1 MSNNVT
7 LPGNGEPVAT
17 QQLTTG
23 EHVQI
28 ARFDGGI
35 GDTPMPIAAFTT
47 IPDNQVAAFP
57 SRLVGQDVWN
67 ASFSNVGAGVL
78 DSQFSTAIVG
88 TGVSFSQGGGALSIV
103 AGTATNAEFLTWS
116 LARWRGSM
124 RMRFSAVMSQRI
136 ANNNFAALLADLVG
150 SGLAY
155 TINSATSVSVNLP
168 AHGFT
173 AQNVGQFISLGGI
186 TGAAGVP
193 GRYAIASIPNV
204 DTINFTVSGWP
215 ATGTGTLALF
225 GYSYVRF
232 LFTGTGATTVNF
244 DTQRRGW
251 AAGDTGATINTTAAP
266 GVVLQADVNGREVF
280 MSDSLRAS
288 STAPNFVARA
298 SRLENLPDDN
308 LDLRVFLWSFNGT
321 TAPASSSTY
330 TISFISIEKFANL
343 PLFVQGFR
351 GQGNINAPSVNVA
364 NTVPVTL
371 ATNTP
376 TLAAGTN
383 LAADFGLQYRGNATG
398 AASSLK
404 VISAASTNAT
414 IVKAAAGRVIG
425 WSLGNTSASWR
436 YVKLHNIATLPT
448 AGTGVVRVIAI
459 PPGGLA
465 QNAFDGG
472 IGFATGIGMTIVT
485 GSADADATA
494 VGLGDVVGELV
505 FA

>member
-1 MSNNVT
+1 MSDGVT
-7 LPGNGEPVAT
+7 LPGTGEPIE
-17 QQLTTG
+17 TTELASG
-23 EHVQI
+23 RHVQI
-28 ARFDGGI
+28 ARFDGGVGTTKI
-35 GDTPMPIAAFTT
+35 PIEATFT

-57 SRLVGQDVWN
+57 FRPVGQDVWN
-67 ASFSNVGAGVL
+67 ASFSSVGAGVL
-78 DSQFSTAIVG
+78 DPQFNTAIVG
-88 TGVSFSQGGGALSIV
+88 TGVSFSQANGALAVV

-116 LARWRGSM
+116 LRSWRGSL
-124 RMRFSAVMSQRI
+124 RLRLSAVMSQRI
-136 ANNNFAALLADLVG
+136 ANNNLAALLADLVG
-150 SGLAY
+150 SGLTY
-155 TINSATSVSVNLP
+155 TINSATSVSVSLT

-173 AQNVGQFISLGGI
+173 AQNVGQFMCLGGI

-193 GRYAIASIPNV
+193 GRYAIASIPNA
-204 DTINFTVSGWP
+204 DTINFTVAGWP

-225 GYSYVRF
+225 GHTYVRF
-232 LFTGTGATTVNF
+232 LFNGTGATTVNF
-244 DTQRRGW
+244 DAQRRGW
-251 AAGDTGATINTTAAP
+251 ASGDTAATINTTASP
-266 GVVLQADVNGREVF
+266 GVVLQTDITGREVF
-280 MSDSLRAS
+280 MSDALRAS
-288 STAPNFVARA
+288 STTPNFTARA

-330 TISFISIEKFANL
+330 TISFVSVEKFANF
-343 PLFVQGFR
+343 PVFIQGFR
-351 GQGNINAPSVNVA
+351 SQGNINAPSVNVA
-364 NTVPVTL
+364 NTVAVTL
-371 ATNTP
+371 GTNTP

-383 LAADFGLQYRGNATG
+383 LAGDVGTQYRANATG

-404 VISAASTNAT
+404 VISAATTNAA

-425 WSLGNTSASWR
+425 WSFGNTSAAWR
-436 YVKLHNIATLPT
+436 YVKLHNITTLPT

-465 QNAFDGG
+465 QNAFEGG

-494 VGLGDVVGELV
+494 TGVGEVVGELV